1 MYGSVIREKADVIL
15 FVFMCGGYSVLSV
28 IYGGIGSLYDALLI
42 VALGR
47 LSAHWFEN
55 F

>member
-1 MYGSVIREKADVIL
+1 MHGSVICEKADVIL

-42 VALGR
+42 VTLGR
-47 LSAHWFEN
+47 LPAH
-55 F
+55 